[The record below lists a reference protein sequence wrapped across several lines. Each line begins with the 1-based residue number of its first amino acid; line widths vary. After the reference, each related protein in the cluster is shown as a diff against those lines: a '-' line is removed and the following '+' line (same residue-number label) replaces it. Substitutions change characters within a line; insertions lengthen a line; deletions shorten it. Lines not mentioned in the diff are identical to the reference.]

1 MPERDASD
9 EEVADLSRAYLARI
23 HDQPVPAGLE
33 DRAMVFAFSRGRA
46 KLSVRILGAA
56 AIVLISALTAAGVLA
71 FHHDGSTSGGP
82 ASGSA
87 SESQLHIVRIPGK
100 LVLPSLDR
108 TISGS
113 PTIARLATEIRGLPL
128 FPRYERCAASFGL
141 SYALTFTSAGS
152 SPWTATIQA
161 EGCEGVQVAGQPVH
175 WAAHS
180 PQIWTD
186 LATVLGLRADQLQP
200 SVCIGPTTPNC
211 VPLVTDPS
219 PPVAVSRSDDQRS
232 DKEEI
237 TAPRNASLA
246 LQ

>member
-1 MPERDASD
+1 MPERNASD
-9 EEVADLSRAYLARI
+9 EEVAGLSRAYLARI
-23 HDQPVPAGLE
+23 HDEPVPAGLT

-87 SESQLHIVRIPGK
+87 SQSQLRIVRIPGN

-113 PTIARLATEIRGLPL
+113 PTIERLATAIRSAPL
-128 FPRYERCAASFGL
+128 VPLDERCAASFGL
-141 SYALTFTSAGS
+141 VYSLTFTADGS

-161 EGCEGVQVAGQPVH
+161 EGCEVVQVAGHPLQ
-175 WAAHS
+175 WAVHS

-186 LATVLGLRADQLQP
+186 LASLLGLGVDQLQP
-200 SVCIGPTTPNC
+200 SVCISPATRNC
-211 VPLVTDPS
+211 VPLVADPG
-219 PPVAVSRSDDQRS
+219 PRVAAWRSDDHRS